1 MSMPA
6 PIPITV
12 KSTSALI
19 RIVTIVLKRTR
30 ITAICMLVDPV
41 VVYCSQYKSNSSQRM
56 DLLCLVKSFS
66 VLIKGAIVLHT
77 KAQVIVSII
86 IIIYNNNMIIAV
98 VLSRVHFSHSIL
110 FVLTTNPLLPVLVH
124 LYYNLLNPLH
134 LARAPLL
141 LTLSCQQNDVV
152 FTGRE

>member
-1 MSMPA
+1 MLA

-86 IIIYNNNMIIAV
+86 IIIYNNDNMIIAV

-110 FVLTTNPLLPVLVH
+110 FVLTINPLFPVLVH
-124 LYYNLLNPLH
+124 LYYNLLNPLD
-134 LARAPLL
+134 LALAPLL
-141 LTLSCQQNDVV
+141 LTLSCQQNEVV